1 MNMMPASTG
10 FNDVKQ
16 KLTTEQL
23 FESLETGLQG
33 LTNEEA
39 SDRLSRF
46 GKNVLQEVKGK
57 PLILKFLTQFTHVMA
72 IMLWIAGIGA
82 FIARMPELGIAVWAV
97 NIINGLFSFW
107 QEFQAEKATEAL
119 KRILPSYSRV
129 MRDGEV
135 QRVLSE
141 DIVPGDLIFLEE
153 GESISADARLINTS
167 ELRVNQSTLTGESR
181 PVNRSA
187 DPISGEGLTE
197 SEMPNLIFAGTFVA
211 AGSGKAIVYATGMST
226 AFGRIARLTQ
236 EVGDDLS
243 PLQKEMQSVTKI
255 VTALALGVGVILFVL
270 AKIVANINWLE
281 SFILALGMVVA
292 FVPEGLEPTVTL
304 ALAMATK
311 RMAKRN
317 ALMKR
322 LSAVETLGCTTVIC
336 TDKTGTLTQNE
347 MTVQS
352 IWLPALTNGQLN
364 GRAIMISGIGYEPR
378 GDLKENNT
386 SIDVQRDTP
395 LLRMLLTM
403 ARCNTAKIVAP
414 DAENPRW
421 SVIGDPTEAAL
432 LVAAGKAG
440 LSRETIQGEIV
451 AELPFESRRKRMSIV
466 QLERTGQGFDRVVY
480 TKGGIRKLSIY
491 AQPYNWAPKSSR

>member
-1 MNMMPASTG
+1 MMPASTG

-57 PLILKFLTQFTHVMA
+57 PLIPKFLTQFTHVMA

-82 FIARMPELGIAVWAV
+82 FVARMPELGIAVWAV

-226 AFGRIARLTQ
+226 
-236 EVGDDLS
+236 
-243 PLQKEMQSVTKI
+243 
-255 VTALALGVGVILFVL
+255 
-270 AKIVANINWLE
+270 
-281 SFILALGMVVA
+281 
-292 FVPEGLEPTVTL
+292 
-304 ALAMATK
+304 
-311 RMAKRN
+311 
-317 ALMKR
+317 
-322 LSAVETLGCTTVIC
+322 
-336 TDKTGTLTQNE
+336 
-347 MTVQS
+347 
-352 IWLPALTNGQLN
+352 
-364 GRAIMISGIGYEPR
+364 
-378 GDLKENNT
+378 
-386 SIDVQRDTP
+386 
-395 LLRMLLTM
+395 
-403 ARCNTAKIVAP
+403 
-414 DAENPRW
+414 
-421 SVIGDPTEAAL
+421 
-432 LVAAGKAG
+432 
-440 LSRETIQGEIV
+440 
-451 AELPFESRRKRMSIV
+451 MS
-466 QLERTGQGFDRVVY
+466 
-480 TKGGIRKLSIY
+480 
-491 AQPYNWAPKSSR
+491 